1 MTETGSKQ
9 VSKVEQFWNAFQA
22 CVEEN
27 RVGPDR
33 SVFYVR
39 WAQEFVRFEPG
50 KRLRDRTRQDVE
62 AFLADL
68 RERPGVSDWRARQA
82 EHALKILYEIF
93 IPGYAPKRTTTPAQG
108 SEKEIPTEET
118 GPTTSGFRDRVIP
131 GEVERLFSPLL
142 DAARLAPSGS
152 NAQPWRFK
160 IVRDQDTKLK
170 LVQASHRQSFIA
182 DAPVVLVCCVDI
194 EGFLNGTVSG
204 IQDLGKIGAIEG
216 RIVKIL
222 MDRSGQFKTMD
233 MEQLIPRITF
243 NLAIAVEHI
252 ALRALD
258 FGLGT
263 CWIRL
268 LDEAAIK
275 GIFGWSDHIS
285 VVALLTIGYPD
296 ESPAPRKRLKIE
308 EILID

>member
-1 MTETGSKQ
+1 MLLTKEAIEKRRSIRKY
-9 VSKVEQFWNAFQA
+9 K
-22 CVEEN
+22 
-27 RVGPDR
+27 PDP
-33 SVFYVR
+33 V
-39 WAQEFVRFEPG
+39 P
-50 KRLRDRTRQDVE
+50 D
-62 AFLADL
+62 
-68 RERPGVSDWRARQA
+68 
-82 EHALKILYEIF
+82 EH
-93 IPGYAPKRTTTPAQG
+93 
-108 SEKEIPTEET
+108 
-118 GPTTSGFRDRVIP
+118 
-131 GEVERLFSPLL
+131 LFALL

-160 IVRDQDTKLK
+160 IVRDRETKLK

-204 IQDLGKIGAIEG
+204 IQDLGKIGAIGE

-222 MDRSGQFKTMD
+222 VDRSGQFKTMD
-233 MEQLIPRITF
+233 VEQLIPRISL

-252 ALRALD
+252 VLRALD

-268 LDEAAIK
+268 LDEATIK
-275 GIFGWSDHIS
+275 NIFGWGDHIS

-296 ESPAPRKRLKIE
+296 EAPAPRKRLKIE